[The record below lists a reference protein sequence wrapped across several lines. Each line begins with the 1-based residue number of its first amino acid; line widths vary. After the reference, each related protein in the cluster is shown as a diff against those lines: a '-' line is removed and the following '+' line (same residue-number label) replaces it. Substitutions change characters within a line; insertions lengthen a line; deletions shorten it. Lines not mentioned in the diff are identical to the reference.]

1 MISREAPE
9 YFGFP
14 FTRNRGPNT
23 IGLIH
28 QEKIL
33 IAAEAV
39 GVNIMFG
46 TGAVMSIKEEVSR
59 LVLAKGSMSFFT

>member
-33 IAAEAV
+33 IAAV

-46 TGAVMSIKEEVSR
+46 TGAVMSIKEEESR
-59 LVLAKGSMSFFT
+59 LVLAKGSISFFT